1 MILIAILQYLEAKI
15 VYAPFII
22 FNHWGHTIIHKN
34 VKLFWPELKM
44 WYQVFSIFRMYC
56 EPKAPSWIQRAPQH
70 FTEAKRKG
78 RQASWSSSNHYIT
91 VQCYTAL
98 YWHWHTPWGHSY
110 STGCSLNQMGGN
122 TIVRNFTVL
131 QLAGAGF
138 EGPICVLICVRSA
151 WENLVTENTQTIKE
165 FENWG
170 HSTPLWIVGV
180 SGPILIRLYNHQIFI
195 SYLLSYPQLGEN

>member
-1 MILIAILQYLEAKI
+1 MSEHSFRVHWIWGRCERLLLKKHKNKLGARTLGARSGGSKSGKFMILIAILQYLEAKI

-122 TIVRNFTVL
+122 RVNLWSGLGPSTVHYCTVMYCTVL
-131 QLAGAGF
+131 
-138 EGPICVLICVRSA
+138 
-151 WENLVTENTQTIKE
+151 
-165 FENWG
+165 
-170 HSTPLWIVGV
+170 
-180 SGPILIRLYNHQIFI
+180 
-195 SYLLSYPQLGEN
+195 